1 MTRQRK
7 EEQRKREIRAA
18 ATRCF
23 VKNGY
28 ESTRLLDIAKEAGLS
43 KGGVY
48 FHYRAKDQLFHDIL
62 ENHLQ
67 RLRDRWAFVPASDRP
82 ADRTLGR
89 LVVAHLKTLEDEPN
103 ETRLFN
109 LLVSMSTQD
118 EAFRGKLE
126 RAMLTLTSLYRDV
139 IERGIRDGIF
149 AAVDARHAA
158 SSVLAMIH
166 GLGFQTALDV
176 EGCLPVPPEIVADQV
191 LRSLKIS
198 NATTLEFGAVDKSS
212 APN

>member
-1 MTRQRK
+1 MTRQRN
-7 EEQRKREIRAA
+7 EEQRKREIRDA

-23 VKNGY
+23 VRNGY
-28 ESTRLLDIAKEAGLS
+28 EATRLLDIAKEAGLS

-62 ENHLQ
+62 ENHLL
-67 RLRDRWAFVPASDRP
+67 RLRERWTFVPASDRP

-118 EAFRGKLE
+118 EVFRGKLE
-126 RAMLTLTSLYRDV
+126 RAILTLTSLYRDV
-139 IERGIRDGIF
+139 IERGIREGLF
-149 AAVDARHAA
+149 AAVDANHAA
-158 SSVLAMIH
+158 SSVLSMVH
-166 GLGFQTALDV
+166 GLGFQTALDA
-176 EGCLPVPPEIVADQV
+176 EGRLPVPPEVVADQV
-191 LRSLKIS
+191 LRGLRAPNMTS
-198 NATTLEFGAVDKSS
+198 LEFSVRDKST